1 MTVAALFVRRD
12 SPYKSLPGV
21 ECYDFERDARTYA
34 GPWPVVAHP
43 PCRAWGRLRHM
54 AKPRVGE
61 RELALFALDAV
72 RRWGGVL
79 EHPEASGLWAE
90 AGLLAPLTYD
100 LWGGFTVVVDQAA
113 WGHRARKRTW
123 LYVCRCE
130 PPPIPPARVA
140 VTTVERLCR
149 AERERTPPELASWL
163 VQCASSARPS
173 NL

>member
-12 SPYKSLPGV
+12 SPYKLLAGV
-21 ECYDFERDARTYA
+21 DPYDADRDATTYN

-43 PCRAWGRLRHM
+43 PCRAWGRLAHF
-54 AKPRVGE
+54 AKPRPGE
-61 RELALFALDAV
+61 RDLGHFALDAV

-79 EHPEASGLWAE
+79 EHPEASALWAE

-100 LWGGFTVVVDQAA
+100 WFGGFTVVVDQSA

-123 LYVCRCE
+123 LYFCGCE
-130 PPPIPPARVA
+130 PLSIPPARPA
-140 VTTVERLCR
+140 LTTVERMSR

-163 VQCASSARPS
+163 VQCASSARVCS
-173 NL
+173 